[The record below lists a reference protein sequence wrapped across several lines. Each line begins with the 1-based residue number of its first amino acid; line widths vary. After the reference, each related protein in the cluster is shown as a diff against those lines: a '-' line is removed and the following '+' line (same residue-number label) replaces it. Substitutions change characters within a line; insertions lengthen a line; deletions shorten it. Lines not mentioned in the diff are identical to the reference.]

1 MKRYPEHSKHL
12 HFLIGFI
19 DVKLSNKVIIMQLI
33 GGDLS
38 EVYNYQ
44 PQGKGDWIA
53 GKDSPSEFKNSAIQN
68 HCAVRY

>member
-1 MKRYPEHSKHL
+1 LALKKIII
-12 HFLIGFI
+12 HFFKTGSV
-19 DVKLSNKVIIMQLI
+19 DVKLSNKVIFMQLI

-53 GKDSPSEFKNSAIQN
+53 GRDIPSEFKNTAIQN

>member
-1 MKRYPEHSKHL
+1 MH
-12 HFLIGFI
+12 
-19 DVKLSNKVIIMQLI
+19 LI

-53 GKDSPSEFKNSAIQN
+53 GKDIPSEFKNTAIQN

>member
-1 MKRYPEHSKHL
+1 
-12 HFLIGFI
+12 
-19 DVKLSNKVIIMQLI
+19 MQWI

-53 GKDSPSEFKNSAIQN
+53 GKDIPSEFKNTAIQN

>member
-1 MKRYPEHSKHL
+1 MFPYFKT
-12 HFLIGFI
+12 GFI
-19 DVKLSNKVIIMQLI
+19 NVKLFNKILIMHLI

-53 GKDSPSEFKNSAIQN
+53 GKDIPSEFKNTAIQN